1 MTNNNGDE
9 LDEQR
14 VDIVETRAPD
24 MFDLERRT
32 IRDAMQRLIDGEPV
46 RSDGKLTIKS
56 LAAEA
61 DVKRWILTHRHTD
74 LQSEFRSRIE
84 SMEALPEPVQR
95 LTDELKATSNRG
107 SQLADELRQA
117 KADINRYV
125 RIVNMLA
132 LEKLE
137 LENAVKELTM
147 HLAGTPLSEGK
158 N

>member
-1 MTNNNGDE
+1 
-9 LDEQR
+9 
-14 VDIVETRAPD
+14 
-24 MFDLERRT
+24 
-32 IRDAMQRLIDGEPV
+32 
-46 RSDGKLTIKS
+46 
-56 LAAEA
+56 
-61 DVKRWILTHRHTD
+61 
-74 LQSEFRSRIE
+74 
-84 SMEALPEPVQR
+84 MEALPEPVQR